1 MITDEAMCSLAL
13 DIEQH
18 GLETGQM
25 GQLHLLTQT
34 PDNMA
39 LSHSSS
45 NHILIT
51 LLRISWLYHPHF

>member
-25 GQLHLLTQT
+25 VNDTSTHKPPTIWLFHIHLLT
-34 PDNMA
+34 
-39 LSHSSS
+39 
-45 NHILIT
+45 IT
-51 LLRISWLYHPHF
+51 S